1 MGSDLRD
8 LGGEMDQT
16 SRPVK
21 VRRYTPS
28 IHARAS
34 FHAAA
39 VKIFGI
45 FTEIHAQDP
54 RMTTSCCMGVL
65 HSGEVKSPAHVR
77 RTFYGVIRLGKEVVK
92 AG

>member
-1 MGSDLRD
+1 
-8 LGGEMDQT
+8 MDQT

-34 FHAAA
+34 FHAVV
-39 VKIFGI
+39 VKIFKA
-45 FTEIHAQDP
+45 IHRGP
-54 RMTTSCCMGVL
+54 RTGRKDDDILLYGVL

-77 RTFYGVIRLGKEVVK
+77 RTFYGVIRLGEEVVK